1 MPVKEFTEDQFVF
14 MVTSSGTCKKTS
26 LSNFS
31 RPRKGGIIAI
41 ELRDDDKLVGVEITA
56 GEHDILLFSS
66 KGKSIRFKEVDV
78 RAVGR
83 TAIGVRGIK
92 LAEGDSVVSLI
103 VAESSDPILT
113 ATEKGYGKRTE
124 LEEYRSQAR
133 GGSGVISIK
142 TSDRNGKVVGA
153 IQVTDEDEMM
163 LISNKGTLVR
173 ARAADVSIIG
183 RNTQGV
189 TLINIAE
196 NEQLVSVA
204 KIAESD
210 DESEEDES

>member
-1 MPVKEFTEDQFVF
+1 MYLWLRVLEPV
-14 MVTSSGTCKKTS
+14 KKTS
-26 LSNFS
+26 LKNFS

-41 ELRDDDKLVGVEITA
+41 ELRDGDKLVGVDITS
-56 GEHDILLFSS
+56 GENDIMLFSAN
-66 KGKSIRFKEVDV
+66 GKSIRFKESDV

-83 TAIGVRGIK
+83 TAIGVRGMK
-92 LAEGDSVVSLI
+92 LADDEIVSAI
-103 VAESSDPILT
+103 IADNASPILT

-124 LEEYRSQAR
+124 LEEYRVQAR

-142 TSDRNGKVVGA
+142 TSERNGKVVGA

-189 TLINIAE
+189 TLINIAKAE
-196 NEQLVSVA
+196 KLVSVA
-204 KIAESD
+204 KIAETEND
-210 DESEEDES
+210 DSEEEVVEE

>member
-1 MPVKEFTEDQFVF
+1 MVNRFEKKEA
-14 MVTSSGTCKKTS
+14 
-26 LSNFS
+26 N
-31 RPRKGGIIAI
+31 
-41 ELRDDDKLVGVEITA
+41 
-56 GEHDILLFSS
+56 
-66 KGKSIRFKEVDV
+66 V

-83 TAIGVRGIK
+83 TAIGVRGMK
-92 LAEGDSVVSLI
+92 LTDDEIVSAI
-103 VAESSDPILT
+103 VADESSPILT

-173 ARAADVSIIG
+173 ARAADVSVIG

-189 TLINIAE
+189 TLINISKGE
-196 NEQLVSVA
+196 KLVSVA
-204 KIAESD
+204 KIAETEDDDSD
-210 DESEEDES
+210 TQEMSEES